1 MKIKVPITLLSLAG
15 FAFHASAASLTLTN
29 GNFQASGNNTN
40 PSSWTVS
47 EINAGSISSVYV
59 YGSTSNVLA
68 FWGAGAYA
76 QQSFSAGEATVGS
89 YSSYTVNF
97 DSGWRGFNSPTATG
111 FSVTFSLINLTDD
124 LLISSQTYNFPVPGA
139 AISNTYSPIAQG
151 NTVIINYDNSL
162 GSMVGDTIAL
172 RISGTGSPNQGGNNF
187 NNTGWIDNVT
197 VTAVPEPG
205 AALLGGIGMLALLRR
220 RRA

>member
-1 MKIKVPITLLSLAG
+1 MKKNVLISLFALAG
-15 FAFHASAASLTLTN
+15 VATPAIAATLTLTN
-29 GNFQASGNNTN
+29 GNFQGSGNNTD
-40 PSSWTVS
+40 PASWTVS
-47 EINAGSISSVYV
+47 ETNTGSVSSVYV

-68 FWGAGAYA
+68 FWGAGGYA
-76 QQSFSAGEATVGS
+76 QQSFSTGEATVGS
-89 YSSYTVNF
+89 YNSYTVTF

-111 FSVTFSLINLTDD
+111 FSVTFSLINVTDN

-139 AISNTYSPIAQG
+139 AITNTYTPIAQG
-151 NTVIINYDNSL
+151 NTVTINYDNSL
-162 GSMVGDTIAL
+162 ASMVGDTIAL

-187 NNTGWIDNVT
+187 ANTGWIDNVS
-197 VTAVPEPG
+197 VTAIPEPG